1 MKRIIALPGAVVE
14 TRAPA
19 PTLSAASA
27 DSPVRER
34 CVRVPK
40 GRCWVE
46 GDEGFHSRD
55 SNDFGPAAL
64 GLLKA
69 RVDFIIFPL
78 SRFGRIPKHEA
89 HLERNVVHPRTDN
102 FGA

>member
-1 MKRIIALPGAVVE
+1 MKRIVGLPGSLVE

-19 PTLSAASA
+19 PTLTRAPDDA
-27 DSPVRER
+27 PPRER
-34 CVRVPK
+34 YVRVPP

-64 GLLKA
+64 GLLRA
-69 RVDFIIFPL
+69 RVDFVVYPL
-78 SRFGRIPKHEA
+78 R
-89 HLERNVVHPRTDN
+89 
-102 FGA
+102 